1 MIVFN
6 AETHEYI
13 NDGKVLISVTQ
24 LMQKHGLCPEY
35 GAVNQT
41 VLNSAAEHGKI
52 VHEEISD
59 FVKTGE
65 TGFTEESDQIAQ
77 YFRDTGSV
85 PLQSEP
91 IVYNDICAGTFDL
104 LFTQGGENVLAE
116 IKTTSIAHKDAIS
129 WQLSLYKHL
138 FEGMDGNA
146 IKIDKFVC
154 FHFNAGGLKIVD
166 IAPKP
171 DEEVKRL
178 LQCER
183 DGIPYQNGVTGVD
196 MQISQ
201 LADVETI
208 IKEIE
213 CSKKQAEERA
223 QELRAAIMSAMK
235 SNGVSSFENERIKIS
250 YVAPSV
256 RLSVDTE
263 RLKKD
268 MPEVYQSYLRES
280 QIKESLR
287 ITLKGE

>member
-1 MIVFN
+1 MITFN

-13 NDGKVLISVTQ
+13 NGGKVLISVTQ

-35 GAVNQT
+35 GNVNQT
-41 VLNSAAEHGKI
+41 VLASAAEHGKI
-52 VHEEISD
+52 VHEEISN
-59 FVKTGE
+59 FAKTGQ
-65 TGFTEESDQIAQ
+65 TGFTEESEQIAQ
-77 YFRDTGSV
+77 YFRDTGAS
-85 PLQSEP
+85 PLQSEQ

-104 LFTQGGENVLAE
+104 LFSQGGKNVLAE
-116 IKTTSIAHKDAIS
+116 IKATSVAHKDAIS
-129 WQLSLYKHL
+129 WQLSLYKQL
-138 FEGMDGNA
+138 FDGMDGNT

-154 FHFNAGGLKIVD
+154 FHFSAGSLKTVD

-171 DEEVKRL
+171 VEEVRKL

-183 DGIPYQNGVTGVD
+183 DGIPYKNDVTGVD

-213 CSKKQAEERA
+213 DSKKQAEARA
-223 QELRAAIMSAMK
+223 QELRAAIMTAMK
-235 SNGVSSFENERIKIS
+235 NNGVSVFENERMRIA

-256 RLSVDTE
+256 RSSVDTA

-268 MPEVYQSYLRES
+268 MPDVYQSYLRES